1 MLQYAVSSSSLAHL
15 GMVRETRYLVATS
28 YKSVTNNRDYNLI
41 NGHYII
47 GMCKNNY

>member
-1 MLQYAVSSSSLAHL
+1 MVSSSSLAHL

-28 YKSVTNNRDYNLI
+28 YKSATNNQNYCLT

-47 GMCKNNY
+47 GMYKNNY